1 MGDDLEHPMASIS
14 KAEGKAV
21 RRGFLELISIEY
33 ISPVEQLRQVTTF
46 MNKTFIFRIRI
57 TRTSTQ

>member
-1 MGDDLEHPMASIS
+1 MGDDLENPMASIS

-21 RRGFLELISIEY
+21 RRGFLELISI
-33 ISPVEQLRQVTTF
+33 SPFEQLRQVTTF

-57 TRTSTQ
+57 ARTSTQ